1 MTKQYKG
8 LLRYKKK
15 TFDNDI
21 IQSLVKE
28 KNTKQFW
35 STLKSASNTN
45 TINEQIVPVDN
56 LLNHFNTLHSNID
69 ENHCTPN
76 QKIIIDQTNISQ
88 SNQNN
93 CLNIPIIESEIK
105 KAIKKLKSKKTAGND
120 KIRNE
125 MLKCGMNLIVS
136 PLIKLFNF
144 ILNAGIYPDLWSKGL
159 ITPIYKSG
167 DKLDPSHYR
176 EIWGA
181 YEKLNFDKWETDGV
195 EKTKELQMLPL
206 EMKQADYL

>member
-45 TINEQIVPVDN
+45 TVNEQTVPVDN
-56 LLNHFNTLHSNID
+56 LLNHINTLHSNID
-69 ENHCTPN
+69 ENYCTPN
-76 QKIIIDQTNISQ
+76 QKIIIDHTNISQ

-125 MLKCGMNLIVS
+125 MLKCGMYVIVL

-144 ILNAGIYPDLWSKGL
+144 ILNAEEYILTYGQKD
-159 ITPIYKSG
+159 
-167 DKLDPSHYR
+167 
-176 EIWGA
+176 
-181 YEKLNFDKWETDGV
+181 
-195 EKTKELQMLPL
+195 
-206 EMKQADYL
+206 